1 MPPPACA
8 RKPHGVSRASPRPQ
22 ERKNV
27 PEADITSEFEV
38 DVRYTGQAFEVPLTI
53 TADVLRSDGIAGI
66 IKRFDEEHNRLF
78 TFNMDTPHEIV
89 NLRAVAL
96 GRALDLPAA
105 QLPKGDGNPA
115 AAKVRDHTL
124 WMDGRE
130 QAAVIYDRS
139 RLRQGDVIPG
149 PAIVVEM
156 DATTLIEAGCVALVD
171 GVGNILINP
180 A

>member
-1 MPPPACA
+1 MPVTVAMLQA
-8 RKPHGVSRASPRPQ
+8 EGLA
-22 ERKNV
+22 
-27 PEADITSEFEV
+27 AL
-38 DVRYTGQAFEVPLTI
+38 VR
-53 TADVLRSDGIAGI
+53 
-66 IKRFDEEHNRLF
+66 RFDEEHERLF

-96 GRALDLPAA
+96 GPALILPAA

-115 AAKVRDHTL
+115 AAKMRDSKL

-130 QAAVIYDRS
+130 QDAVIYDRA

-156 DATTLIEAGCVALVD
+156 DSTTLIESDCIGRVD
-171 GVGNILINP
+171 AVGNILIHP